1 MFVRMIKA
9 MMMILIVISRYIND
23 CINPLGW
30 NVKFVKYPERGV
42 AAVVAIRDIG
52 EWASLWAIS

>member
-1 MFVRMIKA
+1 MMFLRMIKA
-9 MMMILIVISRYIND
+9 MMMMIFIVISRYIND

-52 EWASLWAIS
+52 E